1 MKYFIVKTDSA
12 YVSAKDVMD
21 ALIAGGFAVGDYSVE
36 EVKKK
41 PKDDERPVALSPE
54 VLTAPQF
61 LMRAVELLGE
71 RGQDYDKEQERS
83 GDKIA
88 QAFSAITGI
97 EIGAAEVYLMLQI
110 VKDVRQWTAKGFHRD
125 SAEDSVSY
133 AALKS
138 EALVGEGA

>member
-1 MKYFIVKTDSA
+1 MKYFIVKTDSD
-12 YVSAKDVMD
+12 DVTARDVLLGMQTGD
-21 ALIAGGFAVGDYSVE
+21 FSVGNYSFE

-41 PKDDERPVALSPE
+41 PKDDERQGALSSE

-138 EALVGEGA
+138 EALAGEVS